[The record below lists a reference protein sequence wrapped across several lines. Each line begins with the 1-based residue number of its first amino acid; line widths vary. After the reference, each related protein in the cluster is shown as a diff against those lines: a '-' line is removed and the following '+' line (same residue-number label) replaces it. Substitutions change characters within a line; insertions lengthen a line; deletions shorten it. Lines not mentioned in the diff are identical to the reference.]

1 MIAWVRGRAG
11 RSGADWAIVEVG
23 GVGLKLLCPRSTL
36 QALPPAGEEVLLLTH
51 LIWREDGP
59 LLAGF
64 LGEAELAWFQ
74 ALEAIQGVGVKV
86 ALAVLSALPPP
97 QLAAAIAAR
106 DAAAVARAQGVGPK
120 LAARIVNE
128 LKDRAAALG
137 GGGDATP
144 AAAAGPVPAA
154 GDPAAADALQ
164 ALARLGFRPAEAER
178 AVAEARAA
186 LGPQAPLDA
195 LLAAALRQAGKG
207 SL

>member
-1 MIAWVRGRAG
+1 MIAFVRGRAG
-11 RSGADWAIVEVG
+11 RSGADWAIVTVG
-23 GVGLKLLCPRSTL
+23 GVGLRLLCPRSTL
-36 QALPPAGEEVLLLTH
+36 EALPPAGEEVQLLTH

-64 LGEAELAWFQ
+64 LSEAELAWFL

-137 GGGDATP
+137 GGDAAP

-164 ALARLGFRPAEAER
+164 ALTRLGFRPVEAER

-195 LLAAALRQAGKG
+195 LLATALRQAGRGTG
-207 SL
+207 S